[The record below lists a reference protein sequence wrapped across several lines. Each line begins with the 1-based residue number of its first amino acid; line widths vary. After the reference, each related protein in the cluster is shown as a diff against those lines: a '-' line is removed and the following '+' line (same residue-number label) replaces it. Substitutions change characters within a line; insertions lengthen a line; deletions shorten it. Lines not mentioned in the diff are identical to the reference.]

1 MNAEQRTYI
10 SVINQ
15 SDSDEILIKKT
26 GWEEINLPG
35 HAHAKFQIIYT
46 LSGTLHVEV
55 ESENYFVPERH
66 IAWIP
71 QRMEHKLSSNSRQV
85 SLVIFYAD
93 LDISGDTDVKNHFS
107 IYNTNAIIA
116 ENLKF
121 ISKQGNSITKKQQ
134 PDLYDFTLS
143 FLNLLPQMTP
153 PSDILLK
160 TLVIPNDSRLHPILD
175 YITEHLQEELKMEQI
190 AARYNLSV
198 RNLSRLFNASG
209 IHFSSYVN
217 YLRIMRA
224 IELLTDGGRTIQ
236 EIAYET
242 GFSSP
247 NSFNRVFK
255 QVLGESPKL
264 FLLKTNQA
272 KKL

>member
-10 SVINQ
+10 SVINR
-15 SDSDEILIKKT
+15 SNSDEILIKKT

-85 SLVIFYAD
+85 SLVI
-93 LDISGDTDVKNHFS
+93 S

-160 TLVIPNDSRLHPILD
+160 TLAIPNDSRLHPILD

-217 YLRIMRA
+217 
-224 IELLTDGGRTIQ
+224 
-236 EIAYET
+236 
-242 GFSSP
+242 SC
-247 NSFNRVFK
+247 
-255 QVLGESPKL
+255 
-264 FLLKTNQA
+264 
-272 KKL
+272 